1 MMNKILLT
9 VVAVVALVARDAPV
23 APDAP
28 DAPVAPVAPAP
39 VSPWKQAIPGYVFSF
54 PRDHAAHPDFKIEWW
69 YYTGN
74 VKAADGRRFGYQVT
88 FFRVGID
95 YAPANPSKWAVR
107 DLYMTHLA
115 VSDAQGQRYRYA
127 EKLTRGGPG
136 LAGAKVDTYYTWNE
150 DWSAGLTGNR
160 EPGTGNRHQHALK
173 AADKHVGIDL
183 LLDEG
188 KVPAINGING
198 INQKGAREGNASHY
212 YSLTR
217 MPTTGTLMIEGE
229 RFEVSGLTWMDHEFS
244 TSFLEPEQRGW
255 DWFSIQL
262 SDNRELM
269 LYRMR
274 RADNRGPRDADFA
287 SRGGGGSHDPRSSGT
302 LIDAN
307 GRTTH
312 LSNDDFTLTPGRS
325 TFKSTNGAV
334 YPTEWTV
341 SIPSH
346 KIVLTVTTPLS
357 DQELSLVES
366 TGIAYWEGM
375 IDVTGRSG
383 GQAVTGSGYLE
394 MTGYHS
400 SLGRILTGS

>member
-1 MMNKILLT
+1 MMNKLATMIAVLL
-9 VVAVVALVARDAPV
+9 ALPQAPSPKPQ
-23 APDAP
+23 APG
-28 DAPVAPVAPAP
+28 
-39 VSPWKQAIPGYVFSF
+39 PWRQASAGYRFVF
-54 PRDHAAHPDFKIEWW
+54 PRDHASHPDFKIEWW

-74 VKAADGRRFGYQVT
+74 VTAADGRRFGYQVT
-88 FFRVGID
+88 FFRVGVD

-107 DLYMTHLA
+107 DLHMTHLA
-115 VSDAQGQRYRYA
+115 VSDAKGQRYRYA

-136 LAGAKVDTYYTWNE
+136 LAGALTDRYHVWND
-150 DWSAGLTGNR
+150 DWSAGIRDQGSGKR
-160 EPGTGNRHQHALK
+160 PQHVLVAMS
-173 AADKHVGIDL
+173 AQAGIDL
-183 LLDEG
+183 VLDEG
-188 KVPAINGING
+188 KAPAINGING

-217 MPTTGTLMIEGE
+217 MPTRGTLTIDGE
-229 RFEVSGLTWMDHEFS
+229 RVEVTGLTWMDHEFS

-274 RADNRGPRDADFA
+274 RAD
-287 SRGGGGSHDPRSSGT
+287 GSHDPRSSGT

-325 TFKSTNGAV
+325 TFTSKNGAV

-341 SIPSH
+341 AVPAH
-346 KIVLTVTTPLS
+346 KIALTVTTPLQN
-357 DQELSLVES
+357 QELSLVES

-383 GQAVTGSGYLE
+383 SQVVRGSGYLE
-394 MTGYHS
+394 MTGYHGN
-400 SLGRILTGS
+400 LGRIFTSH